1 MLTVSLTVKYP
12 LFLTHSLIFSQK
24 KKHDQILPIGYDT
37 MFSSGA
43 STTSLQ
49 LVFSCT
55 RRAQRT
61 QNLSAK
67 KELVTC
73 LNRLYANFHQP
84 DQSDH
89 FD

>member
-12 LFLTHSLIFSQK
+12 LLFDAFPNIFA

>member
-1 MLTVSLTVKYP
+1 MFDSGFNLVAYV
-12 LFLTHSLIFSQK
+12 FQ

-55 RRAQRT
+55 GRAQRT